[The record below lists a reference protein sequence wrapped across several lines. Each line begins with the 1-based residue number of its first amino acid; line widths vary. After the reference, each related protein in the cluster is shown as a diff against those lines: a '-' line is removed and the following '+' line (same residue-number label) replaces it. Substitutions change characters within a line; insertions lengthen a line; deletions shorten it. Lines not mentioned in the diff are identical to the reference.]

1 MRASL
6 LLLALL
12 SAAPFGRCKAADPS
26 DGSAITKSAAEPPSA
41 GAQSSSA
48 EALRTLVQA
57 VADADRGE
65 GPLAVAEKL
74 VPQED
79 PNYKAWSQHLRDDHS
94 QWIQEDR
101 DAAPLLQQ
109 DDDVTGRR
117 RTQAATPN
125 RAHAVNSEFNANNP
139 GAAFYVARLSDDTDH
154 GAAEI
159 RDLVSFTSTSG
170 PITGRNP
177 EDGSF
182 IHDEESPE
190 GLRYARLRSVFSS
203 SSCDD
208 PLALN
213 HGSSI
218 AACTYR

>member
-12 SAAPFGRCKAADPS
+12 SATPFGRCKVAD

-101 DAAPLLQQ
+101 
-109 DDDVTGRR
+109 VTLRR
-117 RTQAATPN
+117 CCSRTT
-125 RAHAVNSEFNANNP
+125 
-139 GAAFYVARLSDDTDH
+139 T
-154 GAAEI
+154 
-159 RDLVSFTSTSG
+159 
-170 PITGRNP
+170 
-177 EDGSF
+177 
-182 IHDEESPE
+182 
-190 GLRYARLRSVFSS
+190 
-203 SSCDD
+203 
-208 PLALN
+208 
-213 HGSSI
+213 
-218 AACTYR
+218 